1 MKAGRVLERSASITV
16 RADSVARITA
26 AAALLV
32 LGACARAPVPAW
44 PPGPSPGG
52 REEAAVR
59 LFLIGDAGGSAN
71 NPVLRALQR
80 ELEGDGARSLVLFL
94 GDNVYP
100 NGLPDSSSR
109 GFQRAERRLRGQIEA
124 VRAVG
129 ARGVFL
135 PGNHDWGGRGATAG
149 QALRRQAAYIRRLGA
164 PDVVLLPEPACPGP
178 SVVEVDPVVRLIVLD
193 TEWWLRAPEERGRP
207 GEVRCEASEHEV
219 LAALRSAIASS
230 GQRRV
235 IVAGHHPLISGGLH
249 GSYFGWREQL
259 FPLRDAWQPLWIPL
273 PVLGSI
279 YQAGRRYGAGAQ
291 DLASPPYRRMRLA
304 LEGVFAEYPP
314 LAYVAGHEHNLQVL
328 RADSVGYRLVSGAG
342 TYDHSSRV
350 SFESTTE
357 FARAGSG
364 YMRLDIWRDGRTTL
378 AVVLVDGTG
387 SPSESFSMILDVGTS
402 TSPGL

>member
-1 MKAGRVLERSASITV
+1 VGAER
-16 RADSVARITA
+16 VARIA
-26 AAALLV
+26 AAAAFLALS
-32 LGACARAPVPAW
+32 ACVRAPFPAM
-44 PPGPSPGG
+44 PSSTSPQG
-52 REEAAVR
+52 RGEAAVR
-59 LFLIGDAGGSAN
+59 LFLIGDAGGSAD
-71 NPVLRALQR
+71 NPVLRALRR
-80 ELEGDGARSLVLFL
+80 ELQADGARSMVLFL

-100 NGLPDSSSR
+100 SGLPDSSSR
-109 GFQRAERRLRGQIEA
+109 GFPQAERRLRGQIE
-124 VRAVG
+124 VIRAAG

-149 QALRRQAAYIRRLGA
+149 RALRRQAAYIRQLGA
-164 PDVVLLPEPACPGP
+164 PEIVLLPEPACPGP

-193 TEWWLRAPEERGRP
+193 TEWWLRAPDERGRS
-207 GEVRCEASEHEV
+207 GEMRCEASELEV
-219 LAALRSAIASS
+219 LGALRRALASS
-230 GQRRV
+230 GARRV

-291 DLASPPYRRMRLA
+291 DLASPPYRQMRLA

-328 RADSVGYRLVSGAG
+328 RADSGGYRLISGAG
-342 TYDHSSRV
+342 TYDHASRV
-350 SFESTTE
+350 SFESSTE

-364 YMRLDIWRDGRTTL
+364 YMRLDIWHDGHATL
-378 AVVLVDGTG
+378 AVVMVDRTG

-402 TSPGL
+402 ASPGL